1 MLRKPLKGISPLR
14 IHFSYC
20 WKLFDTLIVLNL
32 IDKDGDPARTPFA
45 YHRRNLWLHFYY
57 TNTST
62 KCAKRILI
70 QFDRADT
77 LIWRYQPFKNNIA
90 CFSSIESSTSFTS
103 KVSTL
108 TVNAE
113 GIANRKLS
121 HDSTCTCC
129 RYAQGK
135 KKSTDFVL
143 ISPSTLPLTNCWFRF
158 SKGLWD
164 LYTIYHDNDISY
176 RAIAKHKEGGLEYL
190 P

>member
-1 MLRKPLKGISPLR
+1 MA
-14 IHFSYC
+14 
-20 WKLFDTLIVLNL
+20 TLPGHRLL
-32 IDKDGDPARTPFA
+32 IIGEMCDYIFIIQILPQSVQSA
-45 YHRRNLWLHFYY
+45 
-57 TNTST
+57 
-62 KCAKRILI
+62 ILI
-70 QFDRADT
+70 QFDRTDT

-90 CFSSIESSTSFTS
+90 CFSFIESSTSFTS

-113 GIANRKLS
+113 LIANRKLR

-143 ISPSTLPLTNCWFRF
+143 ISPSTLPLTNCWFSF
-158 SKGLWD
+158 FKGLWD